1 MPLTIPPRL
10 ATVTDASH
18 SLVRLRCGG
27 STNSGLI
34 GRSTRRGTLLEVLL
48 GGGGWTLTA
57 QAANESGLAE
67 KRPAMAMRKRYRVM
81 AFAALVAALV
91 APVGLAL
98 SLGAVPSIAPTLH
111 PVAAPFVTVAVMA
124 PVVVPIRDAASA
136 SVIQQAFDAAGLL
149 MVGTMLFGL
158 AAVVRKAI

>member
-1 MPLTIPPRL
+1 MDP
-10 ATVTDASH
+10 
-18 SLVRLRCGG
+18 GG
-27 STNSGLI
+27 SGSERIRSG
-34 GRSTRRGTLLEVLL
+34 GE
-48 GGGGWTLTA
+48 
-57 QAANESGLAE
+57 E
-67 KRPAMAMRKRYRVM
+67 PAMAMRKRYRVM